1 MLSNCLGDSFE
12 QRLAGRTTTNGL
24 EDNKGLGYIFFPNP
38 SRTAAYAAGD
48 PSAARAGD
56 SVLSLHTCK

>member
-12 QRLAGRTTTNGL
+12 QRLAGRATTNGS
-24 EDNKGLGYIFFPNP
+24 EDNKGWGKYFPTP
-38 SRTAAYAAGD
+38 SRSAACSAGD